1 MLSLRVLQPAWV
13 WGWNV
18 AEANIQFLK
27 RPTNRNRGPF
37 AFYGLCVQ
45 VRGAAL
51 NFKGEDD
58 AE

>member
-37 AFYGLCVQ
+37 AFYGHVSRF
-45 VRGAAL
+45 VGL